1 MAERGDGG
9 GDQPAAGAGGV
20 EGGPKASDADRD
32 RLALR
37 LQEQYG
43 RGRLT
48 EDELD
53 KRLAQVYAA
62 RTLVELYSI
71 TSDLQHPGPRPV
83 VGWRPG
89 RKRWW
94 RRGG

>member
-1 MAERGDGG
+1 MAGRGDGD
-9 GDQPAAGAGGV
+9 GDQPGGGPRGV
-20 EGGPKASDADRD
+20 DEGPKASDADRD
-32 RLALR
+32 RFVLR

-43 RGRLT
+43 RGSLT
-48 EDELD
+48 EEELE
-53 KRLAQVYAA
+53 KRLAQVHAA

-83 VGWRPG
+83 EGSRTG
-89 RKRWW
+89 RKPWW